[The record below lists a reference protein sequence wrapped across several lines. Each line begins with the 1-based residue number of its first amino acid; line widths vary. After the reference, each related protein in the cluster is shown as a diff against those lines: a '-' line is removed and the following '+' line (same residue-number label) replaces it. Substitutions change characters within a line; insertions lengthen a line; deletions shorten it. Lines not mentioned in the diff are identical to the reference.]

1 MYDRTEFVTAAQ
13 QKGDRTPPDT
23 ARRLKV
29 APNTAWRLWH
39 GRTAPSAG
47 LIAAVQEHYGITP
60 AQLLRRKVAA

>member
-1 MYDRTEFVTAAQ
+1 MYDRTEFVIAAR

-39 GRTAPSAG
+39 GRNAPSAN
-47 LIAAVQEHYGITP
+47 LIAAVQEHYGVT
-60 AQLLRRKVAA
+60 ASQLLRRKVAA